1 MPVRPAGCT
10 GLGGPLG
17 HGGGRDGQGQ
27 AEEGEAHTCAETHR
41 ELLSQDPP
49 RRPGGHRDG
58 ERRGSVSPGSDP
70 TGDPRPVRPPT
81 RPIHRRRA
89 TDILCKIAPIVAI
102 RGKIRAELAGT
113 AVASR
118 APTRQA
124 GTSARGSVV
133 SRRVFEHASL
143 PRRAVVHPGRA
154 RVEPEAGH
162 RLDRGGARRLPA
174 AGRDPDARGAGR
186 RCDLPP
192 RRGRRALG
200 RRAGGHPRRRRRRQR
215 DELRV
220 RPGLRPGHPDR
231 RGPDR
236 LPGRGRRP
244 SRPGTPHDQPDAGP
258 GRRGRRPPPRAVRR
272 LRGDRQGRP
281 GGPVPPAGS
290 PAPAPAPDRH
300 RRAQV
305 LDEVRAPTFSPGEG
319 GRTAG

>member
-1 MPVRPAGCT
+1 MCLCGPPGAP

-89 TDILCKIAPIVAI
+89 TDILCKTAPIVAI
-102 RGKIRAELAGT
+102 RETDQGRTRRDCRGVACPDPSSWRRWRGDRGFLGGSWSMRLYLAGPLFT
-113 AVASR
+113 
-118 APTRQA
+118 QA
-124 GTSARGSVV
+124 ERS
-133 SRRVFEHASL
+133 
-143 PRRAVVHPGRA
+143 
-154 RVEPEAGH
+154 VEPEAGH

-174 AGRDPDARGAGR
+174 AGRDPDDRDAGG

-200 RRAGGHPRRRRRRQR
+200 RRAGGRPRRRRRRQR

-231 RGPDR
+231 GGPDR

-258 GRRGRRPPPRAVRR
+258 GRRGGRPPPRAVRR

-281 GGPVPPAGS
+281 RGPVPPAGS
-290 PAPAPAPDRH
+290 RRPAAAPGLAI
-300 RRAQV
+300 
-305 LDEVRAPTFSPGEG
+305 G
-319 GRTAG
+319 GRGAS